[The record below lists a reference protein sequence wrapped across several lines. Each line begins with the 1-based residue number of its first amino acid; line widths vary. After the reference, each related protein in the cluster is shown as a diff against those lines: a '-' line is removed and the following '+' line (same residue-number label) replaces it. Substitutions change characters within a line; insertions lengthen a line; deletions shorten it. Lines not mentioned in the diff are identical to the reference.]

1 MTLVGD
7 VGGFNGAAIIFP
19 LYFLSFFSEM
29 MFKKAVAEDMPVKV
43 KSSKTKKNNALQD
56 RLTSDE
62 PNSNIFLDHNHI
74 KSLAN
79 EASKISK

>member
-29 MFKKAVAEDMPVKV
+29 MFKQAVAEDMPVKV
-43 KSSKTKKNNALQD
+43 KSSKNK
-56 RLTSDE
+56 
-62 PNSNIFLDHNHI
+62 
-74 KSLAN
+74 
-79 EASKISK
+79 